1 MKKTLKS
8 TILLILA
15 FAMFIHLPA
24 AFAEARTFPDVKNG
38 DWYYDSVT
46 KLTQLEVINGM
57 DDGYFHPDQNVT
69 RGEFI
74 KMLTIAS
81 EYLFSTTPSKGI
93 HWSESYWNALN
104 EAGVLEAMQMVGN
117 KQSAYPLIP
126 LDKSELDK
134 PIFRYEMA
142 YLINRVLYTVY
153 YENQMELKSSGDSYG
168 NYISDYNDMS
178 MSYRASVEQ
187 VYSKGILTGYDDG
200 SFQGWNPLS
209 RAEAAT
215 VIHRLL
221 WNSQRK
227 VQSFAAEVETPTVD
241 PSFTSFAFQYR
252 DLTNAQRRQML
263 FGNPNKTYFTS
274 AADASGYIV
283 DISVPIWKLNTST
296 GQKTSSTAYLQVHRL
311 VEKEVKAIFNE
322 IYNSP
327 ERFPINAIGGARYT
341 DTMRHSWGCAIDINP
356 NENYYLHYASGQ
368 KVGTLWEPGVNPFSI
383 TPNGSVVRAFAR
395 YGWGWGG
402 SGWSTA
408 VDYMHFSILASGG

>member
-1 MKKTLKS
+1 MKKILKS
-8 TILLILA
+8 IILLTLTLT
-15 FAMFIHLPA
+15 MFIQLPA
-24 AFAEARTFPDVKNG
+24 ALAEARAFPDVKSG
-38 DWYYDSVT
+38 DWFYDSVT
-46 KLTQLEVINGM
+46 KLSQLEVINGM
-57 DDGYFHPDQNVT
+57 EDGYFHPDSTVK

-81 EYLFSTTPSKGI
+81 EYLFSTAPSKGI

-104 EAGVLEAMQMVGN
+104 EAGVLETIQMVGD

-126 LDKSELDK
+126 LDRAELEK
-134 PIFRYEMA
+134 PIYRYEMA

-187 VYSKGILTGYDDG
+187 VYSKGILTGYDDS
-200 SFQGWNPLS
+200 SFQGWNALS

-215 VIHRLL
+215 VIYRLL
-221 WNSQRK
+221 WNGQRK
-227 VQSFAAEVETPTVD
+227 VQSFASEVQAPTVD
-241 PSFTSFAFQYR
+241 PSFTSFALQYR
-252 DLTNAQRRQML
+252 TLTNAQRRQML
-263 FGNPNKTYFTS
+263 FGNSNKTHFTS
-274 AADASGYIV
+274 ASDASGYIV
-283 DISVPIWKLNTST
+283 DITVPIWKLNTST
-296 GQKTSSTAYLQVHRL
+296 GQKTSGTAYLQVHRL

-327 ERFPINAIGGARYT
+327 ERFPIKSIGGARYS

-368 KVGTLWEPGVNPFSI
+368 KVGTLWEPGVNPYSI
-383 TPNGSVVRAFAR
+383 TPNGSVVKAFAR